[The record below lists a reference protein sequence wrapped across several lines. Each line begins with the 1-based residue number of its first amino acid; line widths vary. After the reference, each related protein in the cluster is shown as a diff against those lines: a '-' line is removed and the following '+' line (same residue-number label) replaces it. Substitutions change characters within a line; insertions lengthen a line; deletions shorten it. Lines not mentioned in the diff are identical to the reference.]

1 MLVSLPLYVF
11 PLCMLAA
18 AISDVRKYI
27 IPNTISLVLIAAFF
41 VTFAIS
47 GLGWDILFNHVAA
60 GLGMLIIGL
69 ILWHPDLTG
78 YLGGGDVKL
87 LTASAFWLGWP
98 AFGHALLYIA
108 LCGGVMALGFLITR
122 ALVRWFPRITL
133 IIKPLARLAAIEKP
147 DLPYG
152 VAIAAG
158 SIYVF
163 PKSAV
168 FIALIG
174 S

>member
-98 AFGHALLYIA
+98 VFQD
-108 LCGGVMALGFLITR
+108 
-122 ALVRWFPRITL
+122 WFVINR
-133 IIKPLARLAAIEKP
+133 
-147 DLPYG
+147 
-152 VAIAAG
+152 
-158 SIYVF
+158 
-163 PKSAV
+163 
-168 FIALIG
+168 
-174 S
+174 